1 MRIYSIANSPAF
13 GYNKKLNEQVQKQLK
28 KEELYGKDLTQREI
42 AQELRIMNKSVME
55 MEDNLRE
62 ATALNNKEMT
72 KFYSDIFINQ
82 KVAIVKQIDK
92 KYPSMHYR
100 MKEYNSYMQELA
112 EDGIPGEA
120 DWVYDLIAKLDSNAD
135 TDNQT
140 EVQAES
146 DNKKAEKEEKNDKT
160 TKPSNVAAKKKR
172 EPNMLVEEFVP
183 NEFSPSGFKSIA
195 GLDKEKNKINNILI
209 IPLKNPEIARLN
221 EIEYGKKMPRGIMLY
236 GPPGCGKTYLMEAI
250 AQETGLPMFKF
261 KVSKVGS
268 TFVNGSSIQTQDAY
282 DYIKDIVKESG
293 KPALM
298 MMDEM
303 ESLTAR
309 RDSSGTHAEG
319 NKLVSTLL
327 QIIDQAR
334 GDNIIILGATNNY
347 DLVDEAIKSRLT
359 YKTFI
364 GLPDDEGRRGIL
376 TMLLGSFPKG
386 QKLASSPEDM
396 DKLVKLTQ
404 GFSNRDITVI
414 LDDASD
420 IAIFDGRRDM
430 TVDDIEKAVL
440 SNQNVKVRENNYK
453 DNNSRNSIGFNK

>member
-1 MRIYSIANSPAF
+1 MRIYSIANSPTF

-72 KFYSDIFINQ
+72 EFYSDIFVNQ
-82 KVAIVKQIDK
+82 KIAVVKQIDK

-100 MKEYNSYMQELA
+100 MKEYNTYMQELA

-120 DWVYDLIAKLDSNAD
+120 KWIYDLIAKLDSNN
-135 TDNQT
+135 DNDA
-140 EVQAES
+140 EVQIKS
-146 DNKKAEKEEKNDKT
+146 NNDKAEKQENIDKPD
-160 TKPSNVAAKKKR
+160 KPTNTAVKKKR
-172 EPNMLVEEFVP
+172 EPNMLVEEFTP
-183 NEFSPSGFKSIA
+183 NEFSPSGFDSIA
-195 GLDKEKNKINNILI
+195 GMEKEKAKINNTIL

-221 EIEYGKKMPRGIMLY
+221 EVEYGKKMPRGILLY

-250 AQETGLPMFKF
+250 AQETGLPMYKF

-268 TFVNGSSIQTQDAY
+268 TFVNGSSIQTQEAY
-282 DYIKDIVKESG
+282 DYIKDIAKESG
-293 KPALM
+293 KPVLM

-334 GDNIIILGATNNY
+334 GDNIIILGATNNF
-347 DLVDEAIKSRLT
+347 DLVDDAIKSRLT
-359 YKTFI
+359 YKTYM
-364 GLPDDEGRRGIL
+364 GLPDDNQRQKLIVLRL
-376 TMLLGSFPKG
+376 NQFPKG
-386 QKLASSPEDM
+386 AELASSAEDI
-396 DKLVKLTQ
+396 DKLVNMTR
-404 GFSNRDITVI
+404 GFSNRDITVLI
-414 LDDASD
+414 DEATET
-420 IAIFDGRRDM
+420 AINDNRRNLRLGDFI
-430 TVDDIEKAVL
+430 VPIQ
-440 SNQNVKVRENNYK
+440 SNQNMKVKENLYK
-453 DNNSRNSIGFNK
+453 DRNAQSTIGFNK

>member
-1 MRIYSIANSPAF
+1 MRIYSIANSPTF

-72 KFYSDIFINQ
+72 EFYSDIFVNQ
-82 KVAIVKQIDK
+82 KIAVVKQIDK

-100 MKEYNSYMQELA
+100 MKEYNTYMQELA

-120 DWVYDLIAKLDSNAD
+120 KWIYDLIAKLDSNN
-135 TDNQT
+135 DNDA
-140 EVQAES
+140 EVQTKS
-146 DNKKAEKEEKNDKT
+146 NNDKAEKQENIDKPD
-160 TKPSNVAAKKKR
+160 KPTNTAVKKKR
-172 EPNMLVEEFVP
+172 EPNMLVEEFTP
-183 NEFSPSGFKSIA
+183 NEFSPSGFDSIA
-195 GLDKEKNKINNILI
+195 GMEKEKAKINNTIL

-221 EIEYGKKMPRGIMLY
+221 EVEYGKKMPRGILLY

-250 AQETGLPMFKF
+250 AQETGLPMYKF

-268 TFVNGSSIQTQDAY
+268 TFVNGSSIQTQEAY
-282 DYIKDIVKESG
+282 DYIKDIAKESG
-293 KPALM
+293 KPVLM

-334 GDNIIILGATNNY
+334 GDNIIILGATNNF
-347 DLVDEAIKSRLT
+347 DLVDDAIKSRLT
-359 YKTFI
+359 YKTYM
-364 GLPDDEGRRGIL
+364 GLPDDNQRQKLIVLRL
-376 TMLLGSFPKG
+376 NQFPKG
-386 QKLASSPEDM
+386 AELASSAEDI
-396 DKLVKLTQ
+396 DKLVNMTR
-404 GFSNRDITVI
+404 GFSNRDITVLI
-414 LDDASD
+414 DEATET
-420 IAIFDGRRDM
+420 AINDNRRNLRLGDFI
-430 TVDDIEKAVL
+430 VPIQ
-440 SNQNVKVRENNYK
+440 SNQNMKVKENLYK
-453 DNNSRNSIGFNK
+453 DRNAQSTIGFNK

>member
-1 MRIYSIANSPAF
+1 MRIYSIANSPTF

-72 KFYSDIFINQ
+72 EFYSDIFVNQ
-82 KVAIVKQIDK
+82 KIAVVKQIDK

-100 MKEYNSYMQELA
+100 MKEYNTYMQELA

-120 DWVYDLIAKLDSNAD
+120 KWIYDLIAKLDSNN
-135 TDNQT
+135 DNDA
-140 EVQAES
+140 EVQIKS
-146 DNKKAEKEEKNDKT
+146 NNDKAEKQENIDKPD
-160 TKPSNVAAKKKR
+160 KPTNTAVKKKR
-172 EPNMLVEEFVP
+172 EPNMLVEEFTP
-183 NEFSPSGFKSIA
+183 NEFSPSGFDSIA
-195 GLDKEKNKINNILI
+195 GMEKEKAKINNTIL

-221 EIEYGKKMPRGIMLY
+221 EVEYGKKMPRGILLY

-250 AQETGLPMFKF
+250 AQETGLPMYKF

-268 TFVNGSSIQTQDAY
+268 TFVNGSSIQTQEAY
-282 DYIKDIVKESG
+282 DYIKDIAKESG
-293 KPALM
+293 KPVLM

-334 GDNIIILGATNNY
+334 GDNIIILGATNNF
-347 DLVDEAIKSRLT
+347 DLVDDAIKSRLT
-359 YKTFI
+359 YKTYM
-364 GLPDDEGRRGIL
+364 GLPDDNQRQKLIVLRL
-376 TMLLGSFPKG
+376 NQFPKG
-386 QKLASSPEDM
+386 AELASSAEDI
-396 DKLVKLTQ
+396 DKLVNMTR
-404 GFSNRDITVI
+404 GFSNRDITVLI
-414 LDDASD
+414 DEATETAINDNRRNLRLDDF
-420 IAIFDGRRDM
+420 IVPIQ
-430 TVDDIEKAVL
+430 
-440 SNQNVKVRENNYK
+440 SNQNMKIKENLYK
-453 DNNSRNSIGFNK
+453 DRNAQSTIGFNK

>member
-1 MRIYSIANSPAF
+1 MRIYSIANSPTF

-72 KFYSDIFINQ
+72 EFYSDIFVNQ
-82 KVAIVKQIDK
+82 KIAVVKQIDK

-100 MKEYNSYMQELA
+100 MKEYNTYMQELA

-120 DWVYDLIAKLDSNAD
+120 KWIYDIIAKLDSNN
-135 TDNQT
+135 DNDA
-140 EVQAES
+140 EVQIKS
-146 DNKKAEKEEKNDKT
+146 NNDKAEKQENIDKPD
-160 TKPSNVAAKKKR
+160 KPTNTAVKKKR
-172 EPNMLVEEFVP
+172 EPNMLVEEFTP
-183 NEFSPSGFKSIA
+183 NEFSPSGFDSIA
-195 GLDKEKNKINNILI
+195 GMEKEKAKINNTIL

-221 EIEYGKKMPRGIMLY
+221 EVEYGKKMPRGILLY

-250 AQETGLPMFKF
+250 AQETGLPMYKF

-268 TFVNGSSIQTQDAY
+268 TFVNGSSIQTQEAY
-282 DYIKDIVKESG
+282 DYIKDIAKESG
-293 KPALM
+293 KPVLM

-334 GDNIIILGATNNY
+334 GDNIIILGATNNF
-347 DLVDEAIKSRLT
+347 DLVDDAIKSRLT
-359 YKTFI
+359 YKTYM
-364 GLPDDEGRRGIL
+364 GLPDDNQRQKLIVLRL
-376 TMLLGSFPKG
+376 NQFPKG
-386 QKLASSPEDM
+386 AELASSAEDI
-396 DKLVKLTQ
+396 DKLVNMTR
-404 GFSNRDITVI
+404 GFSNRDITVLI
-414 LDDASD
+414 DEATETAINDNRRNLRLDDF
-420 IAIFDGRRDM
+420 IVPIQ
-430 TVDDIEKAVL
+430 
-440 SNQNVKVRENNYK
+440 SNQNMKIKENLYK
-453 DNNSRNSIGFNK
+453 DRNAQSTIGFNK